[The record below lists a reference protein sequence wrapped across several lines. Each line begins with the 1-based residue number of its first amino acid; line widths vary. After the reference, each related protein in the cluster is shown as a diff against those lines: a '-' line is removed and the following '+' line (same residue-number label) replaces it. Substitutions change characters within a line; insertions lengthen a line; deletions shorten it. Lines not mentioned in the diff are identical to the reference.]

1 MWPLFL
7 YEVSDPL
14 PDPPFEQETD
24 ICSCAVSRYIKSP
37 KCYACGAP
45 TNGIFN
51 KAERI
56 IAKIEARNQKKREA
70 KGVTEADEEDDDGGI
85 QIGGDSSDE
94 EGENG
99 EEE

>member
-1 MWPLFL
+1 MSPLSL
-7 YEVSDPL
+7 L
-14 PDPPFEQETD
+14 PILERETD
-24 ICSCAVSRYIKSP
+24 NASCAVSRYIKSP

-70 KGVTEADEEDDDGGI
+70 KGVTEADEDDDGGI

-94 EGENG
+94 EGDKDDDE
-99 EEE
+99 